1 MLLQTLP
8 VQLGGDGGAR
18 GQTRAQSETREARHA
33 DVRKPVRTVE
43 LELVGRVDEVIE
55 LGAHHAVDQ
64 AWAAHLRARAALWF
78 QRERCVVVRR
88 GCVI

>member
-78 QRERCVVVRR
+78 QRGALCREAWVCH
-88 GCVI
+88 